1 MDPGYRRA
9 SVRYTCQTIRT
20 DTRSIVAPALAAPL
34 DTDLL
39 GSSTQVHARSIDRFA
54 RAHDASHYLLVP
66 DAVLSPADAD
76 GVSRAFAAVR
86 AAGRTLTFRSGGTSL
101 SGQGVSGDIL
111 VDTRSGFRD
120 IHVERDGAAVRVGPG
135 ATVRQVNTRL
145 ARHGRKLGPDPAS
158 EIACTIGG
166 VVANNSS
173 GMACGIVENS
183 YRTIESLLLVLPS
196 GTIIDT
202 GAPDAND
209 RLRAAEP
216 EIADGLLALRARL
229 LASPQNVAFVRQQF
243 SMKNTMGYGIN
254 ALLDFDDPVRIL
266 EHLVI
271 GSEGTLA
278 FVAEARFRTVEI
290 RPSVATGLLVF
301 ETLSD
306 AMSALPGLTRLGLAT
321 IELMDAAS
329 LRVAQG
335 LSDVPAAIADIDV
348 DRHAALLVEVHAS
361 DADEL
366 ASGSAAALTH
376 VAALPL
382 AVPPALTTDAA
393 ERAALWHVR
402 KGLYTAVAGARP
414 SGTTALLE
422 DIVVPVDRLLVTCE
436 RLIELFAAH
445 EYEGSVIFGHAKDGN
460 VHFLLNERFDDPD
473 SIARYRRFTDDL
485 VELVLS
491 QNGSL
496 KAEHGTGRIMAP
508 FVRRQ
513 YGDELTDL
521 MWELKR
527 LIDPDGILNPGVVL
541 SDDPDSYLHDLKRVP
556 TVESEVD
563 RCVECGYCEPTCPSK
578 SITLTPRQRIVLRR
592 DMAWAEEQGDAELLD
607 DLRADYDYEGVQ
619 TCAVDGMCGV
629 ACPVDINTGD
639 LVRRLRAEQASGLE
653 DGLWDAAARSWGA
666 VTRIGGVALT
676 VADAMPAPLV
686 TGVTTLGRAVLGADT
701 MPLYDA
707 GLPRGG
713 TRPPRPDA
721 PADAQAVFFGACIG
735 TMFGA
740 EDHGV
745 GSRDAVRTLLDRAG
759 IPVVIPDDAGGL
771 CCGTPWKSKGHLSGY
786 DRMTDRVLAS
796 LWEASR
802 HGELPV
808 VCDAASC
815 TEGLHVMLAKAAA
828 VHPEYAGLV
837 IEDATTYVA
846 REVLPRLT
854 VTERLNR
861 IAVHP
866 TCSTTALG
874 ATGALTALASAVADD
889 VYVPDGWGCCAFA
902 GDRGML
908 HPELSASATA
918 VEAAELRD
926 AEAEGGFDAYVS
938 ANRTCEIGMT
948 RATGRGYRHVV
959 EVLEEL
965 TRPAQK

>member
-1 MDPGYRRA
+1 MP
-9 SVRYTCQTIRT
+9 TTIAEPL
-20 DTRSIVAPALAAPL
+20 DPALLGP
-34 DTDLL
+34 DTE
-39 GSSTQVHARSIDRFA
+39 VHARSIDRFA

-66 DAVLSPADAD
+66 DAVLSPADAE
-76 GVSRAFAAVR
+76 GVARAFDAVR

-111 VDTRSGFRD
+111 VDTRSHFRD
-120 IHVERDGAAVRVGPG
+120 IHVEDDGATVRVGPG

-145 ARHGRKLGPDPAS
+145 ARYRRKLGPDPAS

-166 VVANNSS
+166 VIANNSS
-173 GMACGIVENS
+173 GMACGITENS
-183 YRTIESLLLVLPS
+183 YQTVESLTLVLPS
-196 GTIIDT
+196 GTILDT
-202 GAPDAND
+202 GRPDANHI
-209 RLRAAEP
+209 LRAAEP

-229 LASPQNVAFVRQQF
+229 LSSSAHVAFLRQQF
-243 SMKNTMGYGIN
+243 SMKNTMGYGLN

-278 FVAEARFRTVEI
+278 FVAEARFRTIEV
-290 RPSVATGLLVF
+290 RPAIATGLLVF
-301 ETLSD
+301 ETLSA
-306 AMSALPGLTRLGLAT
+306 AMAALPELTRLGLAT

-335 LSDVPAAIADIDV
+335 LSDVPAAIAEIDV
-348 DRHAALLVEVHAS
+348 RGHAALLVEVHA
-361 DADEL
+361 ADPGAL
-366 ASGSAAALTH
+366 DAAAG
-376 VAALPL
+376 AAQAHFDTLPL
-382 AVPPALTTDAA
+382 TIAPRLTTDAT

-422 DIVVPVDRLLVTCE
+422 DIVVPVPRLLATCE

-445 EYEGSVIFGHAKDGN
+445 GYEGSVIFGHAKDGN

-473 SIARYRRFTDDL
+473 SVARYRRFTDDL

-491 QNGSL
+491 QQGSL

-527 LIDPDGILNPGVVL
+527 LIDPAGILNPGVVL

-556 TVESEVD
+556 TVEHEVD

-592 DMAWAEEQGDAELLD
+592 DMAWAEEQGDTELLRE
-607 DLRADYDYEGVQ
+607 LRRDYDYDGVQ

-639 LVRRLRAEQASGLE
+639 LVRRLRAEQSNAVE
-653 DGLWDAAARSWGA
+653 GA
-666 VTRIGGVALT
+666 VWGTAAKHWSTVTRAGGVALT
-676 VADAMPAPLV
+676 VADALPAPLV
-686 TGVTTLGRAVLGADT
+686 RGVTQLGRAVLGADT
-701 MPLYDA
+701 VPLYDA

-713 TRPPRPDA
+713 SKPERPTSPPEA
-721 PADAQAVFFGACIG
+721 EVVFFGACIG

-740 EDHGV
+740 EDGGH
-745 GSRDAVRTLLDRAG
+745 GSRDALHHLLDRAG
-759 IPVVIPDDAGGL
+759 IVAAIPEENGGL
-771 CCGTPWKSKGHLSGY
+771 CCGTPWKSKGHLDGY
-786 DRMTDRVLAS
+786 RLMSDRVLES

-815 TEGLHVMLAKAAA
+815 TEGLDVMLAQSVAKN
-828 VHPEYAGLV
+828 PRYAGLR
-837 IEDATTYVA
+837 IEDATTFVA

-854 VTERLNR
+854 VSTRLPSV
-861 IAVHP
+861 AVHP

-874 ATGALTALASAVADD
+874 ATGALTEIAAAVADD
-889 VYVPDGWGCCAFA
+889 VYVPEGWGCCAFA

-908 HPELSASATA
+908 HPELTASATA
-918 VEAAELRD
+918 QESAEVAAADRER
-926 AEAEGGFDAYVS
+926 GGFGAFVS

-948 RATGRGYRHVV
+948 RATGRPYRHVI

-965 TRPAQK
+965 TRP